1 MVSAAHSDIHR
12 PRVLIT
18 GAARGL
24 GLEFARQY
32 AAEGWQVLATVRDP
46 DGAVDLRAVRGKI
59 DLARLD
65 VADDDSLET
74 FLRDVGATPL
84 DLLIANAGIGT
95 GGEKPASAVTR
106 EEWRDAMSVNA
117 YAPFRLAAA
126 LRSNLERGEGRKFAA
141 VSSLAASI
149 ATYPIIGHYAYRAS
163 KAALNSLWRSLAME
177 WRAVGLI
184 GLLLRPG
191 KVRTRMTGFTG
202 DLDPVDAVRGM
213 RAVIARAGLDDAGRF
228 LGYDGREVP
237 W

>member
-1 MVSAAHSDIHR
+1 MVK
-12 PRVLIT
+12 PLVLIT
-18 GAARGL
+18 GAGRGL
-24 GLEFARQY
+24 GLEFASQY

-46 DGAVDLRAVRGKI
+46 GGAAELRAVRGNV
-59 DLARLD
+59 DVVRLD
-65 VADDDSLET
+65 ASDDDSLEA
-74 FLRDVGATPL
+74 FLRNFGATPL

-95 GGEKPASAVTR
+95 GGEKPASAVAR
-106 EEWRDAMSVNA
+106 EEWRAAMSVNT

-126 LRSNLERGEGRKFAA
+126 LRPNLERGEGRKFVA

-149 ATYPIIGHYAYRAS
+149 ASYPIFEHYAYRAS

-177 WRAVGLI
+177 WRAAGLI

-202 DLDPVDAVRGM
+202 DLEPADSVSGM

-228 LGYDGREVP
+228 FGYDGKEVP